1 VHLPD
6 PAVPAL
12 TLDDGVAAAATL
24 LSGRTL
30 TLLTGAGIST
40 DSGIPDYRGPD
51 SPPRTP
57 MTYQQFVSDPAF
69 RRTYWARNHV
79 GWRHVHRTL
88 PNAGHEAAARLEQ
101 RGIALGVIT
110 QNVDRLH
117 HVAGSRTVV
126 DLHGTYADVV
136 CLACGARTTRA
147 AVAAR
152 LEELNPGFA
161 EQTTVDDVEIAP
173 DADAVV
179 TSTEGFVVADC
190 ERCGGMLKPDIV
202 YFGEQVP
209 RERVARAFALVDAA
223 DAVLVAGSSLAVL
236 SGLRF
241 VRHAAKAGKP
251 VVVVNRGRTRGD
263 DVAALRIDAGT
274 SQVLT
279 ALDAAL
285 PDLAPAPAAAPA
297 RPPAPAPELAPA
309 PAPAPTPAPGL
320 SRAAR

>member
-1 VHLPD
+1 VHLPE

-12 TLDDGVAAAATL
+12 PLDDGLAAATAL
-24 LSGRTL
+24 LAGRTIAVI
-30 TLLTGAGIST
+30 TGAGVST

-79 GWRHVHRTL
+79 GWRHVHRTR
-88 PNAGHEAAARLEQ
+88 PNAGHEAVARLEA
-101 RGIALGVIT
+101 RGVAVGVIT

-117 HVAGSRTVV
+117 HIAGSRTVV

-136 CLACGARTTRA
+136 CLDCGARTPRDA
-147 AVAAR
+147 LAAR
-152 LEELNPGFA
+152 LEALNPGFA
-161 EQTTVDDVEIAP
+161 ERMTVADVEIAP

-179 TSTEGFVVADC
+179 ASTEGFVVAACD
-190 ERCGGMLKPDIV
+190 RCGGILKPDIV

-209 RERVARAFALVDAA
+209 RERVAQAFALVDEA

-251 VVVVNRGRTRGD
+251 VVIVNRGRTRGD
-263 DVAALRIDAGT
+263 DLATLRIDAGT
-274 SQVLT
+274 SPALT

-285 PDLAPAPAAAPA
+285 PDLKPAPAQPA
-297 RPPAPAPELAPA
+297 
-309 PAPAPTPAPGL
+309 
-320 SRAAR
+320 